1 MFLLIAAGSL
11 FYYYGERPL
20 TQARMIFVQKIL
32 EKQVAANPV
41 NELYVFSLGNVYFEE
56 GDLRK
61 AEAYFKKST
70 GA

>member
-1 MFLLIAAGSL
+1 MLAVYMFLLIAAGSL

-41 NELYVFSLGNVYFEE
+41 NELYVFLWEMCILKRGI
-56 GDLRK
+56 
-61 AEAYFKKST
+61 
-70 GA
+70 